1 MSKIHYFQRYSQR
14 ENVATN
20 NTMLLFSRLYNES
33 TYKFNNFINQLLD
46 NEDIEIGV
54 SFSQQEKSQN
64 SIPDGIMYQ
73 SSFKIAIETK
83 LYSGDFNKNQL
94 ENHLNSFNQEDKK
107 ILIALS
113 PSKMDKTIFQDI
125 EIKANKL
132 NISFINITFKEIVDI
147 FSQSINDVDIQL
159 KEIIEDYEEYCIQER
174 LITDTDSRI
183 RIVPCGESLELNLKY
198 GMHYMPVYRN
208 TSEHGYFGVYNEKKV
223 KGIGKISNMVVVE
236 VSPVDQEFSI
246 NILESKST
254 VTDQQKERII
264 GIIKETR
271 EKIGWTLDNT
281 PHLYTIV
288 DKFYETNYVK
298 KSKGGIM
305 GHRYQNLKD
314 VLEVSKLPNDEEI
327 AHLLKQKEWE

>member
-33 TYKFNNFINQLLD
+33 IYKFNTFINQLLD
-46 NEDIEIGV
+46 SGDIEIGV
-54 SFSQQEKSQN
+54 NFSQQGKSQY
-64 SIPDGIMYQ
+64 SIPDGVMSQ

-83 LYSGDFNKNQL
+83 LNGVDFNKNQL
-94 ENHLNSFNQEDKK
+94 ENHLKSFDKEDKK
-107 ILIALS
+107 VLIALS
-113 PSKMDKTIFQDI
+113 PSKMDKTLFQDI

-132 NISFINITFKEIVDI
+132 NTSFTNVTFKEIVNI
-147 FSQSINDVDIQL
+147 FGQSINDMDIQL
-159 KEIIEDYEEYCIQER
+159 KEILDDYEEYCIQEK
-174 LITDTDSRI
+174 LITDSDSRV
-183 RIVPCGESLELNLKY
+183 RIVPCGGSLELNLKY
-198 GMHYMPVYRN
+198 GMHYMPADRG
-208 TSEHGYFGVYNEKKV
+208 TSEYGYFGVYNDKRV
-223 KGIGKISNMVVVE
+223 KGIGKVSNMVVVE
-236 VSPVDQEFSI
+236 VSPIAQEFSI
-246 NILESKST
+246 KILDSKNP
-254 VTDQQKERII
+254 VTENQKERII

-271 EKIGWTLDNT
+271 EEIGWTLDNT

-288 DKFYETNYVK
+288 DKFYETNYIK

-314 VLEVSKLPNDEEI
+314 VLVVNELPNDEEI